1 MVSFPETYSDPID
14 VCNSRDL
21 RVNHRNTSSEL
32 PIYDWSETI
41 GSEYDISSASVHR
54 ELVARGCE
62 VLLVSFICNV
72 LLALGCPPTSPLNQR
87 SALIEKLVFTR
98 CCGWGGGGGGV
109 ISLPGSST
117 EPHHLAPNCLIT

>member
-41 GSEYDISSASVHR
+41 GSEYISSASVHR

-98 CCGWGGGGGGV
+98 CCGWGGGGGG
-109 ISLPGSST
+109 
-117 EPHHLAPNCLIT
+117 

>member
-14 VCNSRDL
+14 VC
-21 RVNHRNTSSEL
+21 NHRNTSSEL

-41 GSEYDISSASVHR
+41 GSEYHISSASVHR

-72 LLALGCPPTSPLNQR
+72 LLALGCPPTSKPTFCSDREIGVYSL
-87 SALIEKLVFTR
+87 LWV
-98 CCGWGGGGGGV
+98 GWGRGRGV
-109 ISLPGSST
+109 VSLPGSST